1 MILHNAILLCNSW
14 KRKHKSL
21 PRIVFL
27 LSLKYFC
34 HFYRVLVSKT
44 KLACFLQ
51 CRHYAI
57 VLFHFLAYP
66 DQTSVSLDFFWY
78 CFRILLFVIIKI
90 SHFAT
95 EWYILLKELLFIDT
109 LRLWNKKSFKGAE
122 ENFLKYHIKSI
133 SNLVFLK
140 KKFDQ
145 NFGRFLLYVK
155 VCCKEGRSC

>member
-1 MILHNAILLCNSW
+1 MEGKVIASEFFIHGGVIRTSLFLKQIDSFSPSFPLPLQDATGLDALNASRILMTGKTHNKLEP
-14 KRKHKSL
+14 KSL

-66 DQTSVSLDFFWY
+66 DQTSVSLDFF
-78 CFRILLFVIIKI
+78 
-90 SHFAT
+90 
-95 EWYILLKELLFIDT
+95 
-109 LRLWNKKSFKGAE
+109 
-122 ENFLKYHIKSI
+122 
-133 SNLVFLK
+133 
-140 KKFDQ
+140 
-145 NFGRFLLYVK
+145 
-155 VCCKEGRSC
+155 